1 MSTKKKD
8 ASTPQ
13 ETDHGAVSMT
23 LEKKSGARSK
33 PSGPDI
39 QAKLEAGK
47 AEIMKVVEGVPG
59 SEKLAELIEQ
69 GKKKGSLSSSELM
82 DVLEDLELESDHMDR
97 FYDTIEYLGIDTVI

>member
-8 ASTPQ
+8 TTPVQ
-13 ETDHGAVSMT
+13 MT
-23 LEKKSGARSK
+23 QRDGVTMILEKKTKKAS
-33 PSGPDI
+33 PDI

-59 SEKLAELIEQ
+59 SEKLAELIER

-82 DVLEDLELESDHMDR
+82 DVLEDMDLESDQMDK
-97 FYDTIEYLGIDTVI
+97 I